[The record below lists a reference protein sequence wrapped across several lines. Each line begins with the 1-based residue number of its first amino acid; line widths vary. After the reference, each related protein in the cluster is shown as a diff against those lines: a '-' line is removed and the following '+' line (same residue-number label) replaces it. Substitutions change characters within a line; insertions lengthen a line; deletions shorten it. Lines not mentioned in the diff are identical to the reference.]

1 MGLDIPKTW
10 DAVKAWWGGKWEP
23 YQNEPSSGVVFIGGT
38 QTYHWSAKAARKAW
52 RFIATE
58 WKWIIGVLL
67 TVAGLWIAASKI
79 SGPEKA
85 APTSSVETPNAPPA
99 PATHPDQK

>member
-1 MGLDIPKTW
+1 MSIDIPKAW
-10 DAVKAWWGGKWEP
+10 DAVKAWWNGEWVTFEP
-23 YQNEPSSGVVFIGGT
+23 PVIGGMT
-38 QTYHWSAKAARKAW
+38 HYSRSARWARKAW
-52 RFIATE
+52 HFITTD
-58 WKWIIGVLL
+58 WKWLFYAL
-67 TVAGLWIAASKI
+67 ATVAGLWIAASKI